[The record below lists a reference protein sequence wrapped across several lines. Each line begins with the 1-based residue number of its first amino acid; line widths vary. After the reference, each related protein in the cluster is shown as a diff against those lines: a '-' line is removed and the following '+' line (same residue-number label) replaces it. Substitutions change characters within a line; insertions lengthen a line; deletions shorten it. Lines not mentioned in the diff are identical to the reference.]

1 MYVTKGEK
9 RNGSFQ
15 INGFTLGELLVV
27 ILIISVL
34 ISIVIPVVFNQL
46 EKSRETTDIANV
58 RSAYAEVLSYAMS
71 DDNTDVVKTVQ
82 LKQKKDN

>member
-27 ILIISVL
+27 ILIRRLVHTRD
-34 ISIVIPVVFNQL
+34 F
-46 EKSRETTDIANV
+46 SRE
-58 RSAYAEVLSYAMS
+58 
-71 DDNTDVVKTVQ
+71 
-82 LKQKKDN
+82 